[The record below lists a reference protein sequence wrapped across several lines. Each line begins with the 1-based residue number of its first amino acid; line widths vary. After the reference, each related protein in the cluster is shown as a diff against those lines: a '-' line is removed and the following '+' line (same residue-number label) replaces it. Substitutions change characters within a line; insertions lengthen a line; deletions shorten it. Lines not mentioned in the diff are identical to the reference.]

1 VGTGLVRGRWAV
13 ASTIVALLQTA
24 CVVPIRSSPA
34 VEGKVVD
41 AETGRP
47 VAGAVVVV
55 RYDGRTHDVLP
66 DRDVIAHEEAQSDAL
81 GQFRAGPL
89 RSFGPALWPLL
100 RIEARLV
107 AVLGDG
113 YRCAR
118 PRHIAPGEPLEI
130 HLEPARDSLERRE
143 SCRPLSARPGEAPV
157 YTAAWRALFPAEA
170 PERSLAERQMDRVLW
185 ARSVLGFGQNCEGP
199 VLDLALAPG
208 GGRAALLVAKREGVE
223 VQAAELTATQ
233 PGIAHGVGWERQ
245 SPPRRIAWT
254 SPRELVLWQPA
265 SRARRAISPM
275 RLASDGLEVMWT
287 APGDRSLAPAAPA
300 LGLRPSRPRAPLDPA
315 DLSDEG
321 DALWLGRSFALQR
334 RLDPKTGLADEQL
347 RITRPDGSSTTIELP
362 GEACGPAGRFGRP
375 HYRIAMGG
383 RMALDLRFVDGGC
396 HALAIDLQDG
406 ASSRLDHADGGAVC
420 RETRRIPAEHLRL
433 ALRGY
438 TRELEAALTRS
449 GADPAAA
456 RSLQIAPDGAVT
468 VEARDFAGRPRQL
481 AAPRFPVT
489 TPLRRIEVSIAGAST
504 PAIEDLPLAVPSPEP
519 L

>member
-1 VGTGLVRGRWAV
+1 MGTGRARGRWAA
-13 ASTIVALLQTA
+13 ASTIVALIQTA

-34 VEGKVVD
+34 VEGIVVD

-55 RYDGRTHDVLP
+55 RYDGRYHDVLP
-66 DRDVIAHEEAQSDAL
+66 DRDVIAHEEARTDAL
-81 GQFRAGPL
+81 GQFLAGPL
-89 RSFGPALWPLL
+89 RTFGLAVWPLL
-100 RIEARLV
+100 RIEARVV

-118 PRHIAPGEPLEI
+118 PHPVAPGEPLEI
-130 HLEPARDSLERRE
+130 RLEPARDSLERRE
-143 SCRPLSARPGEAPV
+143 SCRPVSARPGEAAA

-170 PERSLAERQMDRVLW
+170 PERPQAERQMDRVLW

-208 GGRAALLVAKREGVE
+208 GSRAALLVAGREGVE
-223 VQAAELTATQ
+223 VQAAELMAAQ
-233 PGIAHGVGWERQ
+233 PGIARGVGWERR

-265 SRARRAISPM
+265 SPTRRAISPS
-275 RLASDGLEVMWT
+275 RLASDGLEVVWT
-287 APGDRSLAPAAPA
+287 ASGARSLAPAAPA

-315 DLSDEG
+315 DLNDEG
-321 DALWLGRSFALQR
+321 DALWLGRSFAIHR
-334 RLDPKTGLADEQL
+334 TLDPKTGLASERL
-347 RITRPDGSSTTIELP
+347 RITRRDGSSTSIELP

-375 HYRIAMGG
+375 HYRIATGG

-396 HALAIDLQDG
+396 HALAIDLEDG
-406 ASSRLDHADGGAVC
+406 ASSRLDHTDGGGVC
-420 RETRRIPAEHLRL
+420 RDTRRIPAEHLGL

-438 TRELEAALTRS
+438 IRELEAALTRS

-456 RSLQIAPDGAVT
+456 YTLRIAPDGAVT
-468 VEARDFAGRPRQL
+468 VETRDFAGRPRRL
-481 AAPRFPVT
+481 AAPRFPVA
-489 TPLRRIEVSIAGAST
+489 TPLRRIEVSVVGAST
-504 PAIEDLPLAVPSPEP
+504 PAPEGAPLAVPSPEP